1 MSLRRFFRRRRN
13 DAEVSIEMESYL
25 SLESDENLVRGMSK
39 EEARRQAYL
48 KFGSPE
54 RIREEV
60 WKRNSIAPLENA
72 LRDIRYAWRT
82 LRRSPGYAFMAILTL
97 GLGIGANAAIFTVIN
112 GILLRPLPYANPTQI
127 VHLEQTASRVGA
139 DPIGF
144 SVQEIADYRQ
154 LNHVFT
160 DLAEYHSMTFTL
172 LGSKVPERVSTGV
185 VSANFFDV
193 LGVKPVLGR
202 LITPA
207 DETQKAEPVLV
218 LSYAYWVKNF
228 GRDPKILGR
237 TFVMNDRV
245 HTVVGVLPPLP
256 EYPDAND
263 VYMPTT
269 SCPFRSNPKMIADRD
284 MRMFTVFARM
294 KADVTEAQAR
304 RDLATITNRLAL
316 IYPKSYPAA
325 AGVSAQIA
333 GLEHELTHA
342 ARPTFLTLL
351 GAAGLV
357 LLLACANL
365 ANLAI
370 SRQMRRSQEMAIRMA
385 TGASAW
391 DIFRQLLTES
401 MVVALA
407 GGVLGLGIA
416 AVGSKLLIDYAAR
429 MTPLSGEIHLDG
441 RVLFFVAALSIVAG
455 VLFGALPGFVA
466 SRNRLSVLTGSGERS
481 VGSGQV
487 TQARMV
493 LVAVQVALSFV
504 LLVCAGLMLQSLH
517 KLLSVDPGFKTANVL
532 SMRISLDWTKYAK
545 RAELNQFFHQVLGRV
560 SGLPGVESAAVSV
573 MVPLNGNVGTMTGGI
588 LLEGRPVDPGEM
600 MPQVDFELASPDY
613 FHVLGVPILAGRA
626 FTDGDNQNSPAV
638 GIVNA
643 RMAKRFWPT
652 QDPIGR
658 HVSIDNGKTWI
669 TIVGVA
675 SSVHQYGLDKDL
687 REGIYL
693 PQDQSPS
700 LTDAHL
706 LVRTRVE
713 PMRAA
718 NQIADVIHQIDPHQP
733 VTEMRSLDQLR
744 SAQLGTPRVTTI
756 LLGLFAAL
764 ALFITVVGVSGTL
777 ALAVAHRTKE
787 IGIRIAL
794 GAPKEEILHSVL
806 MRGMSPVIAGIA
818 AGAVAAI
825 FSTRF
830 LANMLFTIKPDDPLT
845 LGGIAILLAVVALIG
860 CAIPARNAIRVDP
873 MKALRTE

>member
-1 MSLRRFFRRRRN
+1 MSLRRFFKRRLS
-13 DAEVSIEMESYL
+13 DAEVRLEMENHL
-25 SLESDENLVRGMSK
+25 TLECDENLARGMSK

-48 KFGSPE
+48 KFGSPQ
-54 RIREEV
+54 RAREDL
-60 WKRNSIAPLENA
+60 WQRNSIAPLEKI
-72 LRDIRYAWRT
+72 LRDVRYAWRT

-97 GLGIGANAAIFTVIN
+97 GLGIGANAAIFVVIN
-112 GILLRPLPYANPTQI
+112 GVLLRPLPYADPGQI
-127 VHLEQTASRVGA
+127 VHIEQTATRIGT

-144 SVQEIADYRQ
+144 SVQEVGEYRQ
-154 LNHVFT
+154 LNHVFS

-172 LGSKVPERVSTGV
+172 LGGKVPERVTTGV

-193 LGVKPVLGR
+193 VGVKPVLGR

-207 DETQKAEPVLV
+207 DESPKAEPVLV
-218 LSYAYWVKNF
+218 LTYAYWVKNF

-237 TFVMNDRV
+237 TFEMNDRV

-269 SCPFRSNPKMIADRD
+269 SCPFRSNPKMIDDRD
-284 MRMFTVFARM
+284 MRMVAVYARM
-294 KADVTEAQAR
+294 KPGVTATQAQS
-304 RDLATITNRLAL
+304 DLATITNRLAL
-316 IYPKSYPAA
+316 SYPKSYPAG
-325 AGVSAQIA
+325 AGLVAQVA
-333 GLEHELTHA
+333 GLEQELTHA

-370 SRQMRRSQEMAIRMA
+370 SRQLRRSQETAIRMA
-385 TGASAW
+385 TGANSW

-401 MVVALA
+401 MVIALG

-416 AVGSKLLIDYAAR
+416 AVGSKLLIAYAAR

-441 RVLFFVAALSIVAG
+441 RVFLFVAALSIIAG

-466 SRNRLSVLTGSGERS
+466 SRDRLSVLTGSGERS
-481 VGSGQV
+481 VGSGRV
-487 TQARMV
+487 TRARQA
-493 LVAVQVALSFV
+493 LVAVQVSLSFV
-504 LLVCAGLMLQSLH
+504 LLMCAGLMLQSLH

-545 RAELNQFFHQVLGRV
+545 RTELNQFFHQVLGRV
-560 SGLPGVESAAVSV
+560 TELPGVENAAVSV
-573 MVPLNGNVGTMTGGI
+573 MVPLNSNMGAMTGGV
-588 LLEGRPVDPGEM
+588 LLEGRPVNPGEL

-613 FHVLGVPILAGRA
+613 FRVLGVPILAGRA
-626 FTDGDNQNSPAV
+626 FTDGDKENSPPVA
-638 GIVNA
+638 IVNA
-643 RMAKRFWPT
+643 RMAKHYWPAE
-652 QDPIGR
+652 DPIGR
-658 HVSIDNGKTWI
+658 HVSTDNGKTWI
-669 TIVGVA
+669 TVVGVA

-687 REGIYL
+687 KEGIYL

-706 LVRTRVE
+706 LVRTRVD
-713 PMRAA
+713 PMRTA

-733 VTEMRSLDQLR
+733 VTEMRTLDQLR
-744 SAQLGTPRVTTI
+744 SAQLGTPRVTAT

-777 ALAVAHRTKE
+777 ALSVAHRTKE

-794 GAPKEEILHSVL
+794 GAPKREILHNVL
-806 MRGMSPVIAGIA
+806 VHGMTPVVAGIG
-818 AGAVAAI
+818 AGAIVAM
-825 FSTRF
+825 FSTRL
-830 LANMLFTIKPDDPLT
+830 LASMLFAIKPDDSLT
-845 LGGIAILLAVVALIG
+845 FGSIAILLAMVALIG
-860 CAIPARNAIRVDP
+860 CAIPARGAVQIDP
-873 MKALRTE
+873 IKALRTE

>member
-1 MSLRRFFRRRRN
+1 MSLRRFFRRRRS
-13 DAEVSIEMESYL
+13 DAEVSLEMENHL
-25 SLESDENLVRGMSK
+25 TLESEENLARGMSGK
-39 EEARRQAYL
+39 EARRQAFL

-60 WKRNSIAPLENA
+60 WKRNSIAPIENT
-72 LRDIRYAWRT
+72 LRDVRYAWRT
-82 LRRSPGYAFMAILTL
+82 LRRSPGYAFMSILTL

-112 GILLRPLPYANPTQI
+112 GVLLRPLPYANPAQI
-127 VHLEQTASRVGA
+127 VHLEQTASRIGA

-144 SVQEIADYRQ
+144 SVQEIAEYRQ
-154 LNHVFT
+154 LNHIFT

-172 LGSKVPERVSTGV
+172 LGTKVPERVSTGG

-193 LGVKPVLGR
+193 LGVKPILGR
-202 LITPA
+202 LITSA
-207 DETQKAEPVLV
+207 DETPKAEPVLV

-237 TFVMNDRV
+237 TFEMNDRV

-269 SCPFRSNPKMIADRD
+269 SCPFRSSPKMIADRD

-294 KADVTEAQAR
+294 KPNMTVAR
-304 RDLATITNRLAL
+304 VQSDLTTITNQLSL
-316 IYPKSYPAA
+316 TYPKSYPQA
-325 AGVSAQIA
+325 AGVSVQMT

-342 ARPTFLTLL
+342 ARPAFLTLL
-351 GAAGLV
+351 GASGLV

-370 SRQMRRSQEMAIRMA
+370 SRQLRRSHETAIRMA
-385 TGASAW
+385 TGASSW

-407 GGVLGLGIA
+407 GGVLGLGVA
-416 AVGSKLLIDYAAR
+416 AVGSELLIAYAAR
-429 MTPLSGEIHLDG
+429 MTPLSGEIRLDA
-441 RVLFFVAALSIVAG
+441 RVLFFVAALSVITGA
-455 VLFGALPGFVA
+455 LFGALPGFVA
-466 SRNRLSVLTGSGERS
+466 SRDRLSSLTGSGERS

-487 TQARMV
+487 TRARQA
-493 LVAVQVALSFV
+493 LVAVQVTLSFV

-532 SMRISLDWTKYAK
+532 SLRLSLDWTKYAK
-545 RAELNQFFHQVLGRV
+545 RAELNQFFHQVVSRV

-573 MVPLNGNVGTMTGGI
+573 MVPLNGNAGTMTGGV
-588 LLEGRPVDPGEM
+588 LLEGRPVNPGDLP
-600 MPQVDFELASPDY
+600 PQVNFELASPDY
-613 FHVLGVPILAGRA
+613 FRVLGVPILAGRT
-626 FTDGDNQNSPAV
+626 FTDEDTPNSPAV
-638 GIVNA
+638 AVVNS
-643 RMAKRFWPT
+643 RMAKRYWPT
-652 QDPIGR
+652 EDPIGR

-669 TIVGVA
+669 TVVGVA

-687 REGIYL
+687 QEGIYL

-733 VTEMRSLDQLR
+733 VTEMRTLDQLR
-744 SAQLGTPRVTTI
+744 SAQLGTPRVTAI

-794 GAPKEEILHSVL
+794 GAPKEEILHSVVV
-806 MRGMSPVIAGIA
+806 RGMSPVIAGIA
-818 AGAVAAI
+818 AGAVAAM
-825 FSTRF
+825 FSTQF
-830 LANMLFTIKPDDPLT
+830 LANMLFTIKPHDPLT
-845 LGGIAILLAVVALIG
+845 LGAIAIVLVIVALIG
-860 CAIPARNAIRVDP
+860 CIIPARNAIRVDP
-873 MKALRTE
+873 IKALRTE